1 MRHIAVS
8 LICLAVAL
16 PLAAQRT
23 VAITFDDLPDI
34 NSDVHPVAIE
44 RAINAK
50 LLAALKRNDLPAIGF
65 VNEEQ
70 LEDDS
75 VLQLWLAAGC
85 ELGNHT
91 FAHSDFDAV
100 TVEAAEDDILKGE
113 AITRPLLASHNQPLV
128 WFRHPFL
135 DTGKTID
142 DRNAID
148 AFLTAHGYRV
158 APVTIDDS
166 DWVYAYAYEKAPPLV
181 RPIIRNSYVRYLD
194 RRFRFAEELSRR
206 VFGREI
212 AQVLLLHDSALN
224 ADAFDE
230 VAAMMRQRGYRGV
243 TLDEA
248 LRDPAYATREEWAG
262 GGVGWLERWG
272 VARGIPTSVF
282 EADPPVPR
290 WIQFLAGP
298 PS

>member
-1 MRHIAVS
+1 MS

-34 NSDVHPVAIE
+34 NSDIHPVAVE

-50 LLAALKRNDLPAIGF
+50 LLEALKRNDLPAIGF

-166 DWVYAYAYEKAPPLV
+166 DWVYAYAYERAPPLV
-181 RPIIRNSYVRYLD
+181 RPFIRNSYVRYLD

-206 VFGREI
+206 VFGREV

-224 ADAFDE
+224 ADACDE

-272 VARGIPTSVF
+272 VERGIPTTVF